1 MRYRDRSRREPNMPR
16 IIKLELD
23 EKNIKGRLIGVVILL
38 AIAFTFIGIA
48 VKGVFTSEPGWK
60 VMECYAEGVNYSEE
74 FVLNYYLGADGRN
87 ATSEQ
92 RAINTVYG
100 QAMEDAYRIFT
111 QELLEDGTHNIGYLN
126 AHLNEEVTIEPALY
140 RALELLEE
148 AGLRYAYLSPVY
160 AQYQSVFLSQNDDEA
175 AQLDPMKDPEL
186 QADVAQMAAMA
197 SDPAMISLELL
208 GDDRVILQVSDEYQ
222 AFMEA
227 QEITEVL
234 DLSWMTN
241 AFVAD
246 FVADALAEAGL
257 TSGYIA
263 SYDGFT
269 RNLGGVNEHF
279 AVNIFA
285 RNGQTVE
292 MPGAMT
298 YSGAMSMVSL
308 RDYPMGGVDRW
319 HYHAYEDG
327 SITSIYLDPADGLSR
342 AGVANLLV
350 YDREM
355 SCAQLLAVAAP
366 AMIGENLDAAS
377 LADSHGE
384 AIWTED
390 GKVFH
395 TQADAPITLDP
406 ALGYT
411 LEHVK

>member
-1 MRYRDRSRREPNMPR
+1 MSYRDRSRREPHMPR

-74 FVLNYYLGADGRN
+74 FVLNFYLGANGRN
-87 ATSEQ
+87 ATQEQ
-92 RAINTVYG
+92 RAINTVYA

-111 QELLEDGTHNIGYLN
+111 HESLEDGTHNIGYLN

-140 RALELLEE
+140 RALETLEN
-148 AGLRYAYLSPVY
+148 AGLRYHYMAPVY

-175 AQLDPMKDPEL
+175 AAVDPMKDAEL
-186 QADVAQMAAMA
+186 GADVAQMAAMA

-208 GDDRVILQVSDEYQ
+208 GVDRVCLRVSDECLAY
-222 AFMEA
+222 MKE

-269 RNLGGVNEHF
+269 RNLGGVEERF
-279 AVNIFA
+279 AVNLFA
-285 RNGQTVE
+285 RKGQTVE

-298 YSGAMSMVSL
+298 YAGVMAMVSL
-308 RDYPMGGVDRW
+308 RDYPMGAADRW

-327 SITSIYLDPADGLSR
+327 SITSIYLDPADGQSR
-342 AGVANLLV
+342 GSVTDLLV
-350 YDREM
+350 YDEEM
-355 SCAQLLAVAAP
+355 SCAQLLTLAAP
-366 AMIGENLDAAS
+366 VMIAESFDAATLTAS
-377 LADSHGE
+377 AAD
-384 AIWTED
+384 AIWAEN
-390 GKVFH
+390 GKVCH
-395 TQADAPITLDP
+395 TQADVSITLDP
-406 ALGYT
+406 AAGYT
-411 LEHVK
+411 LEHVQ

>member
-1 MRYRDRSRREPNMPR
+1 MPR

-23 EKNIKGRLIGVVILL
+23 EKNIRGRLIGVAILL
-38 AIAFTFIGIA
+38 VIAFVFIGIA

-60 VMECYAEGVNYSEE
+60 VMECYADGVNYSEE

-87 ATSEQ
+87 ATNEQ

-100 QAMEDAYRIFT
+100 QAMEYAYRIFT

-126 AHLNEEVTIEPALY
+126 AHINEEVTIEPALY

-148 AGLRYAYLSPVY
+148 VGLRYAYLAPVY
-160 AQYQSVFLSQNDDEA
+160 AQYQSVFLSQNDGEA

-186 QADVAQMAAMA
+186 QADAARLAAMA

-208 GDDRVILQVSDEYQ
+208 GSDRVILQVSDEYL
-222 AFMEA
+222 AFIEE

-246 FVADALAEAGL
+246 FVADALTEAGL

-269 RNLGGVNEHF
+269 RNLGGVNEGF
-279 AVNIFA
+279 AVNLFA
-285 RNGQTVE
+285 RKGQTVE

-298 YSGAMSMVSL
+298 YTGTMSMVSL

-342 AGVANLLV
+342 SSVTDLLV

-355 SCAQLLAVAAP
+355 TCGELLALAAP
-366 AMIGENLDAAS
+366 VMISEGFDAAD
-377 LADSHGE
+377 LAASDAE

-406 ALGYT
+406 AVGYT